1 MAGARGPVLAASSVP
16 GTVVP
21 PPVPPPP
28 FTPAL
33 GVGRGENLCVQSHVD
48 GMKPAE
54 RDTENTQE
62 ASETNFI
69 TPEGGSENLRGS
81 DQSRILCASVSS
93 SGKWGHNSTYFF
105 LRTNLS
111 NMLRTVPAS
120 KKALCT
126 WF

>member
-1 MAGARGPVLAASSVP
+1 
-16 GTVVP
+16 
-21 PPVPPPP
+21 
-28 FTPAL
+28 
-33 GVGRGENLCVQSHVD
+33 
-48 GMKPAE
+48 MKPAE
-54 RDTENTQE
+54 RDTENTQA

-69 TPEGGSENLRGS
+69 TPEGGSESLRGS
-81 DQSRILCASVSS
+81 DQSRSLCASVSS

-126 WF
+126 WFYRNQYGTWGGPSPDRGAEEPRDVSGLSSSVGMGPGGGMGMAFP